1 MWAYYPFK
9 NRRTCAIKYIEKDD
23 PLGGKKWDRYQVTSL
38 YFPEVHTTSY
48 EKAERLCQ
56 EILERPLTDGE
67 TRLKVFRNAMLAFS
81 VARHVL
87 DERNASEVNSLYLLL
102 GYLLS

>member
-1 MWAYYPFK
+1 
-9 NRRTCAIKYIEKDD
+9 
-23 PLGGKKWDRYQVTSL
+23 VTSL